1 MPRPTHPQPLESAAY
16 ARLFEEN
23 REGALVLE
31 ELTRRFARPAKLE
44 GGIDAVLTTYHRDGA
59 RSVIEF
65 IVARIN
71 QANGVPAD
79 EDET

>member
-1 MPRPTHPQPLESAAY
+1 MTQRDGPIPPAIY
-16 ARLFEEN
+16 ARLFEEDGD
-23 REGALVLE
+23 GAAVLE

-71 QANGVPAD
+71 QAHGVPAHDDD
-79 EDET
+79 E

>member
-1 MPRPTHPQPLESAAY
+1 MRTPARQEPIDPGIY

-23 REGALVLE
+23 RDGANVLE

-44 GGIDAVLTTYHRDGA
+44 GGIDAVLATYHRDGA

-65 IVARIN
+65 IVNRIN
-71 QANGVPAD
+71 QAHGVPD
-79 EDET
+79 NDNDQ